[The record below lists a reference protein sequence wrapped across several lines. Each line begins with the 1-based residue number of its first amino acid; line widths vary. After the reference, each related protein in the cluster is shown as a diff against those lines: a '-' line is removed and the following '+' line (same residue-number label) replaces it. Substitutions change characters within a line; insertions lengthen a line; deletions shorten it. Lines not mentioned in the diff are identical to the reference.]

1 MVNYIIKNYTQGY
14 KPCTDQNLIQYT
26 EMADVDI
33 SKVNLTAVSLIP
45 IEVASE
51 GTNDGFCNI
60 TCYNIIVPSI
70 TIIYKYYSFLILH

>member
-1 MVNYIIKNYTQGY
+1 
-14 KPCTDQNLIQYT
+14 
-26 EMADVDI
+26 MADVDI

-45 IEVASE
+45 IEVTSE